1 MTWPIRAQIL
11 RFVISVGGAFLLV
24 HQFDVGLNAV
34 FIATTIALA
43 IYAGII
49 MIAVLGGAWRPKT

>member
-1 MTWPIRAQIL
+1 L

-49 MIAVLGGAWRPKT
+49 MIAVLAGAWR